1 MLENC
6 LLLIIL
12 FMFAVRQHFS
22 AMIHASDQYNNLYS
36 SICFMLPIPNN
47 KMLTRQNFVLYI
59 IFILILLQTIM
70 IMQQQQQQQTNNF
83 TYNLVFVINVIL
95 LFFIVLQYIALIKID
110 QKIFKLHAHYKNNTH
125 HIICT

>member
-1 MLENC
+1 MLEHC

-12 FMFAVRQHFS
+12 FMLAVKQHFS
-22 AMIHASDQYNNLYS
+22 AINASDQYNNLYS

-70 IMQQQQQQQTNNF
+70 IMQQQQTNNF
-83 TYNLVFVINVIL
+83 IYNLVSVINVIL
-95 LFFIVLQYIALIKID
+95 AIFILLQYIALIKID
-110 QKIFKLHAHYKNNTH
+110 NKFFKLYVSAHYKK
-125 HIICT
+125 

>member
-1 MLENC
+1 
-6 LLLIIL
+6 
-12 FMFAVRQHFS
+12 
-22 AMIHASDQYNNLYS
+22 
-36 SICFMLPIPNN
+36 MLPIPNN

-70 IMQQQQQQQTNNF
+70 IMQQQQQQTNNF